1 MLVDPETFINPHR
14 YKDWTN
20 AAQTEI
26 GNLKG
31 LLHHAVYCPHTGCN
45 LCQTIKDYVNKVV
58 DDF

>member
-1 MLVDPETFINPHR
+1 MTVGDDQPLAPHR

-20 AAQTEI
+20 AAQAEI

-31 LLHHAVYCPHTGCN
+31 LLHHAVYCPHTGCK